1 MATKTVL
8 TIDEF
13 LHLPDSVGNR
23 DVRYE
28 LVEGELITV
37 SPGMFRHNRVRDRI
51 FFILELFLRDSK
63 LGTVVAEQSFHLFG
77 NTVRVPDIAFV
88 GGERTLP
95 LDKLPEGAPDL
106 AVEVVSPSNTPH
118 ARWTSGSATTLRA
131 AAAGF
136 GSCTP
141 STARSIFSGRLESQ
155 DDRVTTCSKI
165 QSCSRAFQ
173 PRRRPYSSNTAL
185 W

>member
-1 MATKTVL
+1 MATKTFL
-8 TIDEF
+8 TIEDF
-13 LHLPDSVGNR
+13 LKLPESVGNR

-88 GGERTLP
+88 RSERTLP
-95 LDKLPEGAPDL
+95 LDKLPDGAPDL
-106 AVEVVSPSNTPH
+106 AVEVISPSNTPREMDQRISDYFAGGCRRVWLVYPEH
-118 ARWTSGSATTLRA
+118 GEVYIYGSAGITRRQGDDLLEDSELFPGFSTKA
-131 AAAGF
+131 AALF
-136 GSCTP
+136 
-141 STARSIFSGRLESQ
+141 E
-155 DDRVTTCSKI
+155 
-165 QSCSRAFQ
+165 
-173 PRRRPYSSNTAL
+173 
-185 W
+185 